1 MIYMHTSSLERDE
14 IRTRRLF
21 LGIFYFCAA
30 SMAAITFYAL
40 YVSIGE
46 YLTTGKVV
54 IGEVLVN
61 TDFPVHGLAKLVS
74 YLMIVSVVGWYCV
87 TKLGGEK
94 VKDIP
99 KSVKSILQ
107 LIVLTIAVI
116 ALYEFI
122 YNSIIWNSLI
132 TADAMKGI
140 MRLDDINIPYPN
152 PHTPWNLVFATKM
165 SLAAFLISAHGLYTI
180 SKPKKREE

>member
-140 MRLDDINIPYPN
+140 MRLDNINIPYPN

>member
-140 MRLDDINIPYPN
+140 MRLDDVNIPYPN

>member
-1 MIYMHTSSLERDE
+1 MHTSSLERDE
-14 IRTRRLF
+14 IRTRKLF

-165 SLAAFLISAHGLYTI
+165 SLAAFLISAHGFYTI
-180 SKPKKREE
+180 SKPKNREE

>member
-1 MIYMHTSSLERDE
+1 MHTSSLERDE

>member
-1 MIYMHTSSLERDE
+1 MVYMHTSSLERDE

-46 YLTTGKVV
+46 YLTTGRVV

>member
-1 MIYMHTSSLERDE
+1 MHTSSLERDE

-165 SLAAFLISAHGLYTI
+165 SLAAFLISAHGFYTI